1 MLPISELDII
11 LRITL
16 ESNSSFDLKLKA
28 MKNNVI
34 MIAILLFAILGLQ
47 SCSDDTE
54 KLEKT
59 SRLQLKLVDAPGDY
73 EEVNVEIID
82 VLYNSTEDD
91 GGWTSLT
98 PEDFTPV
105 EVDLTELIAGNELL
119 LSDVIIPSGM
129 LAQIRLVLGDN
140 NTLVIEGE
148 AEVIDLDT
156 PSAQQS
162 GLKLKINTELIPGYS
177 YTFILDWDV
186 QKSIV
191 KAGNSGKYNLKPVIR
206 VNAEVNSGSIFGQV
220 VAKPIISDGTNEPIP
235 LEGAVVRVT
244 TMNGDDITGTVS
256 DENGDFIIQ
265 GLDAGDYKI
274 KIEHNNYIGY
284 ESDIINVFVG
294 KVADAGTIELLVPVF

>member
-1 MLPISELDII
+1 
-11 LRITL
+11 
-16 ESNSSFDLKLKA
+16 
-28 MKNNVI
+28 MKNNVL
-34 MIAILLFAILGLQ
+34 MVAILLFAILGFQ

-244 TMNGDDITGTVS
+244 NINGDDITGTLS
-256 DENGDFIIQ
+256 DENDDFIIQ

>member
-1 MLPISELDII
+1 
-11 LRITL
+11 
-16 ESNSSFDLKLKA
+16 
-28 MKNNVI
+28 MKNNVLMLI
-34 MIAILLFAILGLQ
+34 ILLFAILGFQ
-47 SCSDDTE
+47 SCSDKTE

-82 VLYNSTEDD
+82 VLYNSTEDE

-98 PEDFTPV
+98 PEDFTPI

-129 LAQIRLVLGDN
+129 LKQIRLVLGDN

-156 PSAQQS
+156 PSGQQS
-162 GLKLKINTELIPGYS
+162 GLKLKINTELEPGYS

-206 VNAEVNSGSIFGQV
+206 VNADVNSGSIFGQV
-220 VAKPIISDGTNEPIP
+220 VAKPIISNGTNEPIP

-244 TMNGDDITGTVS
+244 TMSGDDITGTET
-256 DENGDFIIQ
+256 DDNGDFIIQ
-265 GLDAGDYKI
+265 GLDAGDYKL

-284 ESDIINVFVG
+284 ESEIIEVFVG
-294 KVADAGTIELLVPVF
+294 DKANAGIIELLVPVF

>member
-1 MLPISELDII
+1 
-11 LRITL
+11 
-16 ESNSSFDLKLKA
+16 
-28 MKNNVI
+28 MKNNVL
-34 MIAILLFAILGLQ
+34 MVAILLFAILGFQ
-47 SCSDDTE
+47 SCSDETE

-82 VLYNSTEDD
+82 VLYNSTEDE

-98 PEDFTPV
+98 PEDFTPI

-129 LAQIRLVLGDN
+129 LKQIRLVLGDN

-156 PSAQQS
+156 PSGQQS
-162 GLKLKINTELIPGYS
+162 GLKLKINTELEPGYS

-206 VNAEVNSGSIFGQV
+206 VNADVNSGSIFGQV
-220 VAKPIISDGTNEPIP
+220 VAKPIISNGTNEPIP
-235 LEGAVVRVT
+235 LEGAVVRVI
-244 TMNGDDITGTVS
+244 TMSGDDITGTET
-256 DENGDFIIQ
+256 DDNGDFIIQ
-265 GLDAGDYKI
+265 GLDAGDYKL

-284 ESDIINVFVG
+284 ESEIIEVFVG
-294 KVADAGTIELLVPVF
+294 DKANAGIIELLVPVF

>member
-1 MLPISELDII
+1 
-11 LRITL
+11 
-16 ESNSSFDLKLKA
+16 
-28 MKNNVI
+28 MKNNVL
-34 MIAILLFAILGLQ
+34 MVAILLLAILGFQ
-47 SCSDDTE
+47 SCNDETE
-54 KLEKT
+54 KLEQT

-82 VLYNSTEDD
+82 VLYNSTEDEE
-91 GGWTSLT
+91 GWTSLT
-98 PEDFTPV
+98 PEGFTPI

-148 AEVIDLDT
+148 AEVINLDT

-162 GLKLKINTELIPGYS
+162 GLKLKMNTELIPGYS

-206 VNAEVNSGSIFGQV
+206 VNAEVNSGSIFGNV
-220 VAKPIISDGTNEPIP
+220 VAKPILSDGTNDTAP
-235 LEGAVVRVT
+235 LKGAEVRVIT
-244 TMNGDDITGTVS
+244 LDGDDITGTET

-274 KIEHNNYIGY
+274 KIEHNNYIDY

-294 KVADAGTIELLVPVF
+294 VAKDAGTIELLVPVF

>member
-1 MLPISELDII
+1 
-11 LRITL
+11 
-16 ESNSSFDLKLKA
+16 
-28 MKNNVI
+28 MKNF
-34 MIAILLFAILGLQ
+34 ILLLQLCLLVLIGFQ
-47 SCSDDTE
+47 SCTEDTD
-54 KLEKT
+54 KLENT

-82 VLYNSTEDD
+82 VLYNSSEDD

-98 PEDFTPV
+98 PEDFTPII
-105 EVDLTELIAGNELL
+105 VDLTELIAGNELL

-129 LAQIRLVLGDN
+129 LAQIRLVLGGN

-206 VNAEVNSGSIFGQV
+206 VNAEVNSGSIIGQV
-220 VAKPIISDGTNEPIP
+220 VAKPIISNGTNEPIP

-244 TMNGDDITGTVS
+244 TISGDDITGTVT

-274 KIEHNNYIGY
+274 KIEHNKYIGY

-294 KVADAGTIELLVPVF
+294 ETADAGIIELPVPIF

>member
-1 MLPISELDII
+1 
-11 LRITL
+11 
-16 ESNSSFDLKLKA
+16 

-91 GGWTSLT
+91 GGWTSLA

-274 KIEHNNYIGY
+274 KIEHNNYIAY